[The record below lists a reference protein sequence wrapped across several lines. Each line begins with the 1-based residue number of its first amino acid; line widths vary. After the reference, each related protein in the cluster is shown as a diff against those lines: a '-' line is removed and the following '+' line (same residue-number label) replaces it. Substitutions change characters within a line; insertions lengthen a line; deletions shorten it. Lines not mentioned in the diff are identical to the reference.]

1 MNSCMSWKCHY
12 LNNDLNFKLYKCRS
26 RENFSQFVRRVSLR
40 LNLKVRRKMK
50 IILLIVV
57 LLLAFSNSLAEKTIT
72 CKKELMIAFSGCRF
86 SNVTIGPN
94 ESVTIK
100 TDPADLDV
108 NRIEMVEF
116 SDSSIH
122 SIPRKI
128 FLKFP
133 NLEIL
138 HAIGQN
144 IQEIKRDTFVDAK
157 KLTLIDLGQNELT
170 FLRSDTFEG

>member
-1 MNSCMSWKCHY
+1 
-12 LNNDLNFKLYKCRS
+12 
-26 RENFSQFVRRVSLR
+26 
-40 LNLKVRRKMK
+40 MK
-50 IILLIVV
+50 IILLVTVV
-57 LLLAFSNSLAEKTIT
+57 LFLTISSGQTADRTIT
-72 CKKELMIAFSGCRF
+72 CKKELIIAFSGCRF

-157 KLTLIDLGQNELT
+157 KLTLIDLSQNELT
-170 FLRSDTFEG
+170 FLRPDTFQGK

>member
-1 MNSCMSWKCHY
+1 MIESKFQSVCETS
-12 LNNDLNFKLYKCRS
+12 
-26 RENFSQFVRRVSLR
+26 SLG
-40 LNLKVRRKMK
+40 LNLKVGRKMK

-57 LLLAFSNSLAEKTIT
+57 LLLDFSNSLAEKTIT
-72 CKKELMIAFSGCRF
+72 CKKELIIAFSGCRF
-86 SNVTIGPN
+86 SHVTIGPN
-94 ESVTIK
+94 ESVIIR
-100 TDPADLDV
+100 TDSADLDV

-157 KLTLIDLGQNELT
+157 KLTLIDLSQNELT
-170 FLRSDTFEG
+170 FLRPDTFQGKQFLSLFCNPVNNS